1 VIAELA
7 FEPGLILNR
16 PVGETGRVF
25 PISLSTL
32 GPAADKRA
40 IYSLRYRS
48 FRAAGWIGP
57 CTTKAF
63 EDRYDGLDT
72 SLSIAAHHGGACVG
86 TIRLTFGGDGHGS
99 ETMPAQ
105 ANFPAELGRL
115 GAAGHRRLVEFTR
128 LAVEPDLANTSFRTT
143 LYGTLVRAATVVAL
157 AGRVDYAVVAVH
169 EKLSKVY
176 RALCGFEVLARAAGY
191 GDIAEPTHLLGREFA
206 ALNARRSLRNA
217 FFRITPHDVAVARQ
231 ALVSVAPR
239 LARANGVEAAIRR
252 DNSAS

>member
-7 FEPGLILNR
+7 FEPGLILDKAAAAA
-16 PVGETGRVF
+16 GRSF
-25 PISLSTL
+25 PITLSTL
-32 GPAADKRA
+32 GPEADKQA
-40 IYSLRYRS
+40 IYALRYRS
-48 FRAAGWIGP
+48 FHAAGWIGP
-57 CTTKAF
+57 CSTEAF
-63 EDRYDGLDT
+63 EDRYDGLAT
-72 SLSIAAHHGGACVG
+72 SLSIAAHHAGACVG
-86 TIRLTFGGDGHGS
+86 TIRLTFGGAGHGP

-105 ANFPAELGRL
+105 ANFPAELARV
-115 GAAGHRRLVEFTR
+115 GADGHRRLVEFTR

-217 FFRITPHDVAVARQ
+217 FFRITPHDVSAARQ
-231 ALVSVAPR
+231 ALRRVAPQV
-239 LARANGVEAAIRR
+239 ARANGVELEIRR